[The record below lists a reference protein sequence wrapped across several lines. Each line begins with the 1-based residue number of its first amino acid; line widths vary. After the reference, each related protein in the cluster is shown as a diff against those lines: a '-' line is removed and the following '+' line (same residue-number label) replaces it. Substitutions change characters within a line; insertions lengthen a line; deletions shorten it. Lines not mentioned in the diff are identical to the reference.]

1 MPATASPLSASAR
14 QRVLDHGRPV
24 PDLVDA
30 AGLPTPH
37 ELLPGGDADPDRP
50 HRWRDHDDDSREE
63 DAP

>member
-1 MPATASPLSASAR
+1 MPATPI
-14 QRVLDHGRPV
+14 PTV

-30 AGLPTPH
+30 VDLATPP